1 MLFEDLQSVVHE
13 GAALGLFLNER
24 KCEVIC
30 IETGLISG
38 PPSVTSLIP
47 GAQLI
52 QSGCA
57 TLLGSS
63 IGDTASISDILSSKT
78 QILHDM
84 GERLHYFSSQDAFL
98 LLKNSFSIP
107 KVLHLL
113 RSAPTFLSAG
123 LVAYDKEQR
132 SILES
137 IANVQLDNR
146 AWSQASLPVK
156 DGGLGVRSAVDLAPS
171 AYLSSTSATRDLV
184 LQILPLRLRSVPV
197 PFKSV
202 AMSLWSAG
210 TNMPPPVDTDAY
222 LQKSWDRCKID
233 KLSTDLLE
241 SAPDASSRARLL
253 AVSAPESGA
262 WLNTLPIS
270 SLGLKMD
277 DNAVRVAMGLRLG
290 VPLCRPHPCHHC
302 GKEVSHM
309 GVHGLSCRFSQGRH
323 HRHGALNQII
333 HRALTAIH
341 IPSQLEPVGLSR
353 SDGKRP
359 DGASVVPWERGRL
372 LVWDVTCPDT
382 LAPSYLSVASSGVGE
397 VASAAETRKLL
408 KYQHLDCHFA
418 PIAIETM
425 GTYGSR
431 TLTFLK
437 ELGRRMSRCLLERNS
452 YVYLTQRLSVAVQR
466 GNAASVL
473 GTAVEN
479 YFVL

>member
-1 MLFEDLQSVVHE
+1 M
-13 GAALGLFLNER
+13 
-24 KCEVIC
+24 
-30 IETGLISG
+30 
-38 PPSVTSLIP
+38 
-47 GAQLI
+47 
-52 QSGCA
+52 
-57 TLLGSS
+57 
-63 IGDTASISDILSSKT
+63 
-78 QILHDM
+78 
-84 GERLHYFSSQDAFL
+84 
-98 LLKNSFSIP
+98 
-107 KVLHLL
+107 HLL

-156 DGGLGVRSAVDLAPS
+156 DGGLGVRSTVDLAPS

-222 LQKSWDRCKID
+222 LQKSWDRCKIN

-241 SAPDASSRARLL
+241 SAPDAASRARLL

-341 IPSQLEPVGLSR
+341 IPGACWFVR

-382 LAPSYLSVASSGVGE
+382 LAPSYLN
-397 VASAAETRKLL
+397 
-408 KYQHLDCHFA
+408 CCF
-418 PIAIETM
+418 
-425 GTYGSR
+425 
-431 TLTFLK
+431 
-437 ELGRRMSRCLLERNS
+437 NS
-452 YVYLTQRLSVAVQR
+452 WGWR
-466 GNAASVL
+466 G
-473 GTAVEN
+473 
-479 YFVL
+479 

>member
-1 MLFEDLQSVVHE
+1 M
-13 GAALGLFLNER
+13 
-24 KCEVIC
+24 
-30 IETGLISG
+30 
-38 PPSVTSLIP
+38 
-47 GAQLI
+47 
-52 QSGCA
+52 
-57 TLLGSS
+57 LGSS

-253 AVSAPESGA
+253 AASAPESGA

-270 SLGLKMD
+270 SLG
-277 DNAVRVAMGLRLG
+277 
-290 VPLCRPHPCHHC
+290 
-302 GKEVSHM
+302 S
-309 GVHGLSCRFSQGRH
+309 
-323 HRHGALNQII
+323 
-333 HRALTAIH
+333 
-341 IPSQLEPVGLSR
+341 
-353 SDGKRP
+353 
-359 DGASVVPWERGRL
+359 
-372 LVWDVTCPDT
+372 
-382 LAPSYLSVASSGVGE
+382 
-397 VASAAETRKLL
+397 
-408 KYQHLDCHFA
+408 
-418 PIAIETM
+418 
-425 GTYGSR
+425 
-431 TLTFLK
+431 
-437 ELGRRMSRCLLERNS
+437 
-452 YVYLTQRLSVAVQR
+452 
-466 GNAASVL
+466 
-473 GTAVEN
+473 
-479 YFVL
+479 